1 MLIILLILIFIRP
14 FISSVASPI
23 LNYIH
28 SLFLIILLIFW
39 FFYRGRA
46 MTKLPALKRPLALFY
61 LALIVSIS
69 FSQDKLT
76 SFEELYKYV
85 CGLSL
90 FVIAASLDEKGKNR
104 LIYAILGS
112 AIIISFIAIYQY
124 FFGFK
129 FLMNH
134 LANMENVDPFVY
146 DYIEQKR
153 VFLPFV
159 TPNILGGYL
168 AMIIAAC
175 LFIKNRIWI
184 IAPLLI
190 ALLLTKSIGALIALC
205 LGLALYS
212 CLRGKQGKKRVV
224 FIFGLL
230 LIIGVIFVARSAI
243 QKEHTQ
249 PLFSAMA
256 RLDYWK
262 DTLAVI
268 KTHYLAGVGP
278 GNFNLPQCRY
288 THNSYLQILAE
299 MGPLGLIALLWL
311 LFSVFRITFKKLK
324 SSPHKIQIAAL
335 LAASVIFLA
344 HNFIDFSFFLPEVTF
359 IWWMITGLLLSFP
372 DEKTQII

>member
-23 LNYIH
+23 LNYVH

-46 MTKLPALKRPLALFY
+46 MAGLPDLKGPLGLFL
-61 LALIVSIS
+61 LALIISLS
-69 FSQDKLT
+69 FSQDKLN
-76 SFEELYKYV
+76 SFEEMYKYV

-90 FVIAASLDEKGKNR
+90 FIIAASLDEKKRNLLLYTFSG
-104 LIYAILGS
+104 A
-112 AIIISFIAIYQY
+112 AVIISFIAIYQY
-124 FFGFK
+124 FFGFG
-129 FLMNH
+129 FLLDY
-134 LANMENVDPFVY
+134 LARIENVDPFVY
-146 DYIEQKR
+146 DYIEQRR

-184 IAPLLI
+184 IAPLSI

-212 CLRGKQGKKRVV
+212 CLRGEQAKKRAV

-230 LIIGVIFVARSAI
+230 IIIAGIVIARSII
-243 QKEHTQ
+243 QKEHAQ
-249 PLFSAMA
+249 PGFSLMA
-256 RLDYWK
+256 RIDYWK
-262 DTLAVI
+262 DTLSVI
-268 KTHYLAGVGP
+268 KAHYLTGVGP

-299 MGPLGLIALLWL
+299 MGPLGLISFLWL
-311 LFSVFRITFKKLK
+311 LLSVFRLAFKNLK
-324 SSPHKIQIAAL
+324 DSQHETQIAAL
-335 LAASVIFLA
+335 FAACAIFMA
-344 HNFIDFSFFLPEVTF
+344 HNFIDFSFFLPEVSF
-359 IWWMITGLLLSFP
+359 IWWMIAGALLSFP
-372 DEKTQII
+372 

>member
-1 MLIILLILIFIRP
+1 MLIILLILISIRP

-23 LNYIH
+23 SNYIH
-28 SLFLIILLIFW
+28 SVFLIILLIFW
-39 FFYRGRA
+39 FLYRGPSL
-46 MTKLPALKRPLALFY
+46 TKLSALKRPLSLFC

-90 FVIAASLDEKGKNR
+90 FIIAASMDEKKKKF
-104 LIYAILGS
+104 LIYTLAGP
-112 AIIISFIAIYQY
+112 AVIIGLMAIYQY
-124 FFGFK
+124 FFGFQH
-129 FLMNH
+129 LLNY
-134 LANMENVDPFVY
+134 LANKANIDPFVF
-146 DYIEQKR
+146 DYIEQRR

-175 LFIKNRIWI
+175 LAIKNRVWI

-212 CLRGKQGKKRVV
+212 CLCGGGSKKRAIFV
-224 FIFGLL
+224 FGLL
-230 LIIGVIFVARSAI
+230 LIIGGIVITRSTF
-243 QKEHTQ
+243 QKEHAQ
-249 PLFSAMA
+249 PAFSLIA
-256 RLDYWK
+256 RMDYWK
-262 DTLAVI
+262 DTLTVI
-268 KTHYLAGVGP
+268 KTHYLTGVGI
-278 GNFNLPQCRY
+278 GNFNLPECRY

-311 LFSVFRITFKKLK
+311 LSSVFRLAFKNLK
-324 SSPHKIQIAAL
+324 DSQRETQIAAL
-335 LAASVIFLA
+335 LAASAIFLA
-344 HNFIDFSFFLPEVTF
+344 HNFIDFSFFLPEVSF
-359 IWWMITGLLLSFP
+359 IWWMITGLLLSF
-372 DEKTQII
+372 

>member
-39 FFYRGRA
+39 FFYRGST
-46 MTKLPALKRPLALFY
+46 MTKLPALKRPLALFC

-90 FVIAASLDEKGKNR
+90 FIIAASLDVKEKYR
-104 LIYAILGS
+104 LIYTFLGS
-112 AIIISFIAIYQY
+112 AVIASFIAIYQY
-124 FFGFK
+124 FFGFQ
-129 FLMNH
+129 FLLNH
-134 LANMENVDPFVY
+134 LTNIENVDPFVF

-184 IAPLLI
+184 ITPLLI

-212 CLRGKQGKKRVV
+212 CLRTEQGKKRVI
-224 FIFGLL
+224 FISGLL
-230 LIIGVIFVARSAI
+230 MIIGLIFMARSAI
-243 QKEHTQ
+243 QKEHTR
-249 PLFSAMA
+249 PLFSLFA

-268 KTHYLAGVGP
+268 KTNYLTGVGL

-299 MGPLGLIALLWL
+299 MGPLGLISLLWL
-311 LFSVFRITFKKLK
+311 LFSVFRLTFKKIK
-324 SSPHKIQIAAL
+324 DSQNKIQIAAL
-335 LAASVIFLA
+335 LAACVIFLA
-344 HNFIDFSFFLPEVTF
+344 HNFVDFSFFLPESAF
-359 IWWMITGLLLSFP
+359 IWWIITGLLLSV
-372 DEKTQII
+372 